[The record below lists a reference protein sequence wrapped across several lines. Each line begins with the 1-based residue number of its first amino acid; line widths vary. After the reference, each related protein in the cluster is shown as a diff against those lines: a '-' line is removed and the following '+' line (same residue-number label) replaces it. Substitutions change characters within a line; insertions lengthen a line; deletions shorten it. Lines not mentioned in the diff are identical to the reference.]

1 MTQILPPSL
10 ALPFSNETILKAI
23 ETNSGTTPFHLYSEE
38 RMQAQSSR
46 LKKSF
51 EKVGLI
57 FKNHFA
63 VKALP
68 NPHVMRILQSE
79 GMGMDC
85 SSVAELML
93 CDQIGLSGTD
103 IMFTSNNT
111 SEDEFREA
119 LSRGAIVNL
128 DDITHIDTLMRVGK
142 PEVICCRYNPGAEKV
157 GTGIIG
163 NPVEAKY
170 GMRKDQI
177 IEAYARLKSLGFTR
191 F

>member
-1 MTQILPPSL
+1 
-10 ALPFSNETILKAI
+10 
-23 ETNSGTTPFHLYSEE
+23 
-38 RMQAQSSR
+38 
-46 LKKSF
+46 
-51 EKVGLI
+51 
-57 FKNHFA
+57 
-63 VKALP
+63 
-68 NPHVMRILQSE
+68 
-79 GMGMDC
+79 
-85 SSVAELML
+85 
-93 CDQIGLSGTD
+93 
-103 IMFTSNNT
+103 MFTSNNT

-119 LSRGAIVNL
+119 LSRGAIINL
-128 DDITHIDTLMRVGK
+128 DDITHIDTLMQAGR